1 MAGPVWSVASSPLD
15 PVRRAR
21 ALLGAETW
29 ARIVQVENT
38 NPRSVYPPTVYG
50 LVFELGGLLWFYT
63 DTDGTQ
69 SFSMHRNNLAVEK
82 ADFAPLLRDI
92 DPGFARHTIIEE
104 SPGATMRATDKVSL
118 PNGCLI
124 ESYAALRERAASGEP
139 ILRARLLS
147 YYVRGRRAG
156 HTVLAYETSAGLH
169 VIDPAV
175 SKQPRKVKQP
185 PSDDA
190 LVLARKIERRLAIA
204 EARWLPT
211 LSALESPLLAAIER
225 SAKSAT
231 AANGPDLGS
240 SREMAHSS
248 GVAGS

>member
-1 MAGPVWSVASSPLD
+1 MASTPLD
-15 PVRRAR
+15 HVRRAR
-21 ALLGAETW
+21 ALLGTETW

-38 NPRSVYPPTVYG
+38 NARSVYPPTVYG

-69 SFSMHRNNLAVEK
+69 SFSLHRNNLAVEK

-92 DPGFARHTIIEE
+92 EPGFANHSILEE
-104 SPGATMRATDKVSL
+104 SDPSATPARGKEPL

-124 ESYAALRERAASGEP
+124 ESYAALRERAASGEL

-156 HTVLAYETSAGLH
+156 HTVLAYETPAGLH

-175 SKQPRKVKQP
+175 SERPRKVKQP
-185 PSDDA
+185 SNDDP
-190 LVLARKIERRLAIA
+190 LVLARKIERGRAIA

-211 LSALESPLLAAIER
+211 ISALEGPLVVAIGQT
-225 SAKSAT
+225 AKT
-231 AANGPDLGS
+231 AKVEGGSDLRS
-240 SREMAHSS
+240 SRQMRYSS
-248 GVAGS
+248 QLAGS